1 MTDPWTP
8 KPEAPRAEP
17 EIIPPGQPDPR
28 DRRGRPPIWFSVN
41 GRGRP
46 RIIIAKPGPLGGLL
60 AWLILAGLTAMALFV
75 VFGALLIGAVAAGL
89 VVVALVLSSA
99 LRGTFRRLR

>member
-1 MTDPWTP
+1 MTNPWTP

-28 DRRGRPPIWFSVN
+28 DTRGRPPIWFSVN

-46 RIIIAKPGPLGGLL
+46 RIIIARPGPLGGFL
-60 AWLILAGLTAMALFV
+60 AWLILAGLTAMALLYQI
-75 VFGALLIGAVAAGL
+75 LLVSTHEPNR
-89 VVVALVLSSA
+89 VS
-99 LRGTFRRLR
+99 RWT